1 MKRILHLIR
10 HAKKRT
16 LILVGSVA
24 LVLALAIGTSFAL
37 LITRTNS
44 VDNTFVPPISRISL
58 DGQDDIVNTGNIPVY
73 IRAYALANWYS
84 TDDEHTILSEKPQ
97 AGVDYSID
105 TNVEGWFLASDGFYY
120 YTKVVE
126 PDPENPVPLFTSAI
140 QLKHKDGYELRIQ
153 ILASSIQIDPVD
165 AIQDAWP
172 AVRVNE
178 NGELEPAT
186 TP

>member
-1 MKRILHLIR
+1 MKRILHLIK

-58 DGQDDIVNTGNIPVY
+58 DGQDYVTNTGNIPVY

-105 TNVEGWFLASDGFYY
+105 TNVEGWFLASDGFFY
-120 YTKVVE
+120 YTKVVGPGE
-126 PDPENPVPLFTSAI
+126 TVELFRSAT
-140 QLKHKDGYELRIQ
+140 QNKQKTGYELRIQ